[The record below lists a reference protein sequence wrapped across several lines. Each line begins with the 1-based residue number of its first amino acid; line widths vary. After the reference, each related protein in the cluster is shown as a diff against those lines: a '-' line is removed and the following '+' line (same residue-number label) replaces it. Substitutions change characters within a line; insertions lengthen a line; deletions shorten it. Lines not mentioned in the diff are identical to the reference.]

1 MDFKV
6 NFGDIVHILSFIKKR
21 KSFDIDELARN
32 VNLSFEKLLYSLTIL
47 SEVYSI
53 DGNSFVDFE
62 INNDENLITFDFDES
77 LLNIQTITDLDL
89 FKIYTILTN
98 PKIDINNLFD
108 NKSDLTFLRK
118 TLKEYFNSHQPT
130 SQISSLDF
138 TDLLSSDE
146 LYIEYIKLGQ
156 SSSNIYKIK
165 PLAFNRV
172 ADGDVLEAYDYEN
185 SKIKTFLIDRIINL
199 PDDTNS
205 KSTFN
210 QTEDEVVV
218 TYTDILK
225 NKFEQRFRSEE
236 IAIEHFIKNIDTQN
250 VISPNSIKVEIAMRK
265 NNLINELDTW
275 VWLNF
280 LLLL

>member
-205 KSTFN
+205 KSNFN

-250 VISPNSIKVEIAMRK
+250 VISPKSIKVEIAMRK
-265 NNLINELDTW
+265 NNLINELDT
-275 VWLNF
+275 
-280 LLLL
+280 